1 MTWIDII
8 LPFICMGAVT
18 ADELW
23 SEWYGRLSGTTHL
36 IESSLDGDSIETVC
50 VGTTHVI
57 ETSLD
62 YVSAIKATF
71 ASGTV
76 SGWFGGSND
85 TESCFTLST
94 DEYIVSVLV
103 KAGAIIDAVQF
114 TSSLG
119 NTYGPYGGV
128 GGTPYTVSGPDFEA
142 LLKMEVVAG
151 AWRDGTYITQMRFYF
166 DDQSSSAQ
174 LTPTDYDVDDISVVF
189 GGQCDVS
196 DGGWFL
202 SAHTTETIVDW
213 AIEVDLSGDYD
224 LSDGMSSIAFTI
236 DGEKVNN
243 QGDIFM
249 GFGDGAKY
257 ISFLTDFDG
266 GVNNKDT
273 VRGIQV
279 YPKCADGNGN
289 LGVGDVSDILSNTNS
304 YNDDNEYAVRFA
316 LADGSLENWEELGGT
331 TVHNGATWPVTIEIV
346 NDMDANEV
354 TFRFSSNTTTAE
366 CTYSDSF
373 GAGGFVYG
381 ILPDTEDGDADDFH
395 IYSIGISQT
404 ADASSASVDHLAH
417 FDGIGTLN
425 QVSMDTITVTV
436 TAKDL
441 FILLLV
447 IANVFTLTM
456 LVCQCRN
463 RWNGMGN
470 KVKYEAVNVLSEN
483 EILQQ

>member
-1 MTWIDII
+1 MMTWIDII

-76 SGWFGGSND
+76 SGWFGGSYD

-151 AWRDGTYITQMRFYF
+151 EWSARNGTYITQMRFYF
-166 DDQSSSAQ
+166 DD
-174 LTPTDYDVDDISVVF
+174 P
-189 GGQCDVS
+189 
-196 DGGWFL
+196 
-202 SAHTTETIVDW
+202 
-213 AIEVDLSGDYD
+213 
-224 LSDGMSSIAFTI
+224 
-236 DGEKVNN
+236 
-243 QGDIFM
+243 
-249 GFGDGAKY
+249 
-257 ISFLTDFDG
+257 
-266 GVNNKDT
+266 
-273 VRGIQV
+273 
-279 YPKCADGNGN
+279 
-289 LGVGDVSDILSNTNS
+289 
-304 YNDDNEYAVRFA
+304 
-316 LADGSLENWEELGGT
+316 
-331 TVHNGATWPVTIEIV
+331 
-346 NDMDANEV
+346 
-354 TFRFSSNTTTAE
+354 
-366 CTYSDSF
+366 
-373 GAGGFVYG
+373 
-381 ILPDTEDGDADDFH
+381 
-395 IYSIGISQT
+395 
-404 ADASSASVDHLAH
+404 DASSASVDHLAH
-417 FDGIGTLN
+417 FDGIGALN